1 MSRVE
6 GGGAIVPSAPVDQPP
21 LFSDITWLTV
31 FCRARAC
38 RRLQAVQWWSV
49 VGETPSLDTRP
60 AVQLPVLLQ
69 SPATTT
75 QPINSVIIVTQISPF
90 RSTSTR
96 NLYEVLT
103 FPRPECNGLITKSN
117 TPAFKF
123 IPQTDPEVVG
133 GRWRGSGGGAIDG
146 NSGGGKAPPPPRR
159 RLNTFSYLT
168 VNFACN
174 LAHKIVNMQKSRAAC
189 CTYRRQWKMHPSLLP
204 HPSALF
210 NSSIALPINRP
221 TQ

>member
-60 AVQLPVLLQ
+60 AVQLPILLQ

-103 FPRPECNGLITKSN
+103 FPRPGCNGLITKSN

-146 NSGGGKAPPPPRR
+146 NSGGGKAPHPPPKAEHFFILDRQFC
-159 RLNTFSYLT
+159 LQFS
-168 VNFACN
+168 
-174 LAHKIVNMQKSRAAC
+174 S
-189 CTYRRQWKMHPSLLP
+189 
-204 HPSALF
+204 
-210 NSSIALPINRP
+210 
-221 TQ
+221 